1 MRSILLVL
9 ILAVLAT
16 PALLSAQEGGA
27 FVGSMGIGITAAQ
40 DDFADDVYGFSAGSG
55 FGMEG
60 ELSFYPFGGFGIGGF
75 VNYLRF
81 GSSHETSQGRMTF
94 NYSQMGGLAKMNF
107 IGLSRGTIYLMG
119 GGGVF
124 TPSAHYYVPDNSRDV
139 AGDERG
145 YFGFGGIGLKSYTDR
160 RIIYELEARYNVA
173 RADYTLDEIT
183 SNVWDF
189 VYIGVKV
196 SFASKGKEGPPRY

>member
-1 MRSILLVL
+1 MAL
-9 ILAVLAT
+9 ILAIIVT
-16 PALLSAQEGGA
+16 PTFLFAQEGGT
-27 FVGSMGIGITAAQ
+27 FVGSLGLGITAAQ
-40 DDFADDVYGFSAGSG
+40 DDFADNVYGFSGGSG

-60 ELSFYPFGGFGIGGF
+60 ELSYYLWGGFGIGGF

-81 GSSHETSQGRMTF
+81 GSSHETSQGRLSF

-124 TPSAHYYVPDNSRDV
+124 TPSAHYYVPDFSTDV
-139 AGDERG
+139 AGAERG
-145 YFGFGGIGLKSYTDR
+145 YFGFGGVGLKSYTDR
-160 RIIYELEARYNVA
+160 RILYELEVRYNVA

-189 VYIGVKV
+189 LYIGVKL
-196 SFASKGKEGPPRY
+196 SFASKGKEAPPRY